1 MLATLEDTRADGHPE
16 DVIDEREEQVLADVP
31 HRGATPAAGPDDA
44 AQIALHE
51 RHVGALHGHVRPGLH
66 GNPHVGLCQCRCVI
80 DPVTGHGDDP
90 TLRLQPLG
98 PLWRI
103 QELAEAQ
110 ERMG

>member
-1 MLATLEDTRADGHPE
+1 MNAKNRFSRMFRIVARLRRRARTMP
-16 DVIDEREEQVLADVP
+16 R
-31 HRGATPAAGPDDA
+31 T
-44 AQIALHE
+44 IALHE